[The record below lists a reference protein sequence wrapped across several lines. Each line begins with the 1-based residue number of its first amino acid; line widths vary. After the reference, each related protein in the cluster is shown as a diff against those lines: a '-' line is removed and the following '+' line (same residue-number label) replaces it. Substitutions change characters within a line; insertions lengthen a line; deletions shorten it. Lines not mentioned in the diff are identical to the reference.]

1 MDNQLAIFE
10 QKPIRKVEYNGEMY
24 FSIIDIIEIL
34 TENDNP
40 SRYWQDL
47 KRKSAKTEGQLYD
60 FIVKLKL
67 KGTDGKNYP
76 SDCANT
82 EGVLRVIMSVPSP
95 KAEPLKLWLAQVGTQ
110 SLIET
115 ENPEIGIERFAELYK
130 AKGYSDEWIQNR
142 LKSIETRKLLT
153 DEWKNRGVTEGQEY
167 SILTATIA
175 KQTFGLTPSEHK
187 DLKGLQK
194 ENLRDHMTPLELI
207 FTMLGEEVTRS
218 LAVSEDAQGF
228 NDNHDIAQQGGKLAG
243 DARQRVEQDRR
254 VKVVSSDNYLKQ
266 IEEAKGNNE
275 LLASNSEEK
284 EPEKKNPREG
294 WDADFKEMRE
304 NGDDILDD

>member
-1 MDNQLAIFE
+1 MMDNQLAIFE
-10 QKPIRKVEYNGEMY
+10 QQPIRKVEYNGDMY
-24 FSIIDIIEIL
+24 FSIIDIIKIL
-34 TENDNP
+34 TDNDNP

-67 KGTDGKNYP
+67 TGADGKNYP

-115 ENPEIGIERFAELYK
+115 ENPELGIERFAELYK

-153 DEWKNRGVTEGQEY
+153 DEWKNRGVNEGQEY

-218 LAVSEDAQGF
+218 LAVSENAQGF

-254 VKVVSSDNYLKQ
+254 VKVVSNENYLKQ
-266 IEEAKGNNE
+266 IEEAKANNG
-275 LLASNSEEK
+275 LNDGVSEEK
-284 EPEKKNPREG
+284 
-294 WDADFKEMRE
+294 
-304 NGDDILDD
+304 